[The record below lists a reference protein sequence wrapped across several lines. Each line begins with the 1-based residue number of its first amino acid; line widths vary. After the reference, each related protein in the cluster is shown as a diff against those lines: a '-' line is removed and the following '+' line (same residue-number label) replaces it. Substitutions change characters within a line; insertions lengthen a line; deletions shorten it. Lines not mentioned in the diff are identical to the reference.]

1 MPGDEVIRIMCPNL
15 GCQRVLAVPS
25 SARGKLV
32 RCRGCGSNIRIP
44 ENRVGEAPKAAQTG
58 SSSGQQQ
65 KPAA

>member
-1 MPGDEVIRIMCPNL
+1 MSGDEVIRIMCPNL

-44 ENRVGEAPKAAQTG
+44 VARGDSGPQSGSAQTP
-58 SSSGQQQ
+58 SAQQ